1 MEAFAQPAE
10 IPASADQRVMMY
22 GLRWADY
29 EILLAIRGE
38 KSTPR
43 YTFLRGTLE
52 IMSPSIDHERVKT
65 NLARILE
72 TWAFLNEVDLIGVG
86 SWTLRSAPKERG
98 LEPDEC
104 YFIGQHDKARPDI
117 AIEVVFTS
125 GGMDKL
131 PIYEGLGVPEVWI
144 WEAGEIQVWELGEHG
159 YARRAGSG
167 LVPSLD
173 LPRLAACAAIEN
185 QVQAVKRFLGTES
198 LG

>member
-1 MEAFAQPAE
+1 MEAFARPAE
-10 IPASADQRVMMY
+10 IPASADQRVMMH

-43 YTFLRGTLE
+43 YTFFRGTLE
-52 IMSPSIDHERVKT
+52 IMSPSIDHERVKK

-72 TWAFLNEVDLIGVG
+72 TWAFLNEVDLTGVG

-104 YFIGQHDKARPDI
+104 YFLGQHQKARPDI

-159 YARRAGSG
+159 YAQRAGSG